1 MSKTLALAHQ
11 ELLGQREV
19 GKPTNQY
26 GKFRNG
32 SVRGEGCAGD
42 EVMYRKKKNMLAV
55 EVNDSHADL

>member
-42 EVMYRKKKNMLAV
+42 EVMYRKKKKCA
-55 EVNDSHADL
+55 SCGGQ